1 MRISGILT
9 FDGREYVCNTPP
21 FEERKYP
28 FCYLFHGGGGDGPTF
43 RTGMNIGTIVGEDTI
58 LVFPT
63 ATINQDG
70 FPAWNCGGPF
80 NPLADDISYLNTLL
94 DAMIATGRVDT
105 ERMYIFGHSNG
116 GMLCYRIICQQPT
129 KYQGA
134 YIMAGD
140 LMSDISN
147 PDTFTGKYRETHG
160 TLDQNV
166 PINGGFGADS
176 YYHIDYADLYDVVP
190 SFTKVPTHGLDNLNP
205 LVGYG
210 HPLADIKLGL
220 ISQGTTLQIEVRDFI
235 YG

>member
-1 MRISGILT
+1 MRVSGVLT
-9 FDGREYVCNTPP
+9 FDGRQYVCNTPP

-28 FCYLFHGGGGDGPTF
+28 FCYLFHGGGGSGGTF
-43 RTGMNIGTIVGEDTI
+43 RVGMDIGTIVGEDTI
-58 LVFPT
+58 LVYPT

-70 FPAWNCGGPF
+70 FTAWNCGGPF
-80 NPLADDISYLNTLL
+80 NPLVDDIAYLDTLL
-94 DAMIATGRVDT
+94 YAMIATGRVDT

-147 PDTFTGKYRETHG
+147 PDTFAGKYTETHG
-160 TLDQNV
+160 TLDENV
-166 PINGGFGADS
+166 PIDGGLGDDS
-176 YYHIDYADLYDVVP
+176 YYPIDYASLYDVVP
-190 SFTKVPTHGLDNLNP
+190 SFTKVPNHGIGNLNP

-210 HPLADIKLGL
+210 HPLADIKAGL
-220 ISQGTTLQIEVRDFI
+220 ISQGTTLQDEVRNFI
-235 YG
+235 YT